1 MPVPRIYF
9 AVAVLNDSLLVMGG
23 YNKRR
28 SFICDWFET
37 IIIINAFA
45 GHLAPGS
52 SSKVLMPSVWQP
64 AGLHTTFVT
73 SCTSFPCSRWSRAP
87 DLRVERANAAALTI
101 PRMNLDC

>member
-1 MPVPRIYF
+1 MPVPRESF

-23 YNKRR
+23 YNKRW

-45 GHLAPGS
+45 ASIPGS

-87 DLRVERANAAALTI
+87 DLRVERSYASALTI

>member
-1 MPVPRIYF
+1 MPVPRVDF

-23 YNKRR
+23 WSERW

>member
-1 MPVPRIYF
+1 MPVPRESF

-23 YNKRR
+23 YNKRW

-64 AGLHTTFVT
+64 AGLHTIFVNKLYILPL
-73 SCTSFPCSRWSRAP
+73 FQ
-87 DLRVERANAAALTI
+87 VEQGA
-101 PRMNLDC
+101 

>member
-23 YNKRR
+23 WSERW

-37 IIIINAFA
+37 AINNAFA
-45 GHLAPGS
+45 ASIPGS

-64 AGLHTTFVT
+64 AGLHTIFVNKLYILPL
-73 SCTSFPCSRWSRAP
+73 FQ
-87 DLRVERANAAALTI
+87 VEQGA
-101 PRMNLDC
+101 

>member
-1 MPVPRIYF
+1 MPVPRAGF
-9 AVAVLNDSLLVMGG
+9 AVVVLNDSLLVMGG
-23 YNKRR
+23 WSERW

-37 IIIINAFA
+37 AINNAFA
-45 GHLAPGS
+45 ASIPGS

-87 DLRVERANAAALTI
+87 DLRVERSSAAALTI